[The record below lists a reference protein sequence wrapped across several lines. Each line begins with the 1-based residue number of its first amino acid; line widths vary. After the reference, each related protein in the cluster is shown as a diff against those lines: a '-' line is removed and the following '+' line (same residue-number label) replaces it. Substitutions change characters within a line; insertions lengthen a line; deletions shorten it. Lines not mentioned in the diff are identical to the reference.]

1 MASRRHAVGHSTGR
15 MGTGILGLGLSLAV
29 LHVSSAAQGQAAP
42 SQAPALAAPAPSP
55 AAPLQPVYV
64 PAPPAAPPAP
74 VQVQLTPNGLV
85 AIPPVLRRPE
95 RPLPTALGVT
105 GQVEE
110 VGGMHA
116 VVSIG
121 ASEGIGV
128 GSHVRFEPET
138 MVANEWSDLQV
149 PEVVGEVEHVAGE
162 RALVALG
169 LFESTGLREGQRV
182 TVTADRVTASR
193 VAPPRPPATL
203 IVEGGVRPFLPLK
216 RVSLGALANL
226 SLTYLP
232 SFPMFVRAELSP
244 LAGRVGAGTDM
255 GAYAGQLSAG
265 YDQRFVAIGIGVGV
279 LGFRDQELGAVSD
292 ASFSGTARY
301 GELKPRL
308 GFSQIVRVGAR
319 DGLHGYFRPT
329 LALVGES
336 WQLASLELAG
346 QIPIGRRFALA
357 PRFFVAAQLGVS
369 TGELGLRTLVRGNG
383 GHDSLFVRPLV
394 GFAGSFSE
402 GYNEA
407 DFEDEGALK
416 GGRTLMYGPMVGI
429 DLEYRL

>member
-1 MASRRHAVGHSTGR
+1 METRRQAVGHATGR
-15 MGTGILGLGLSLAV
+15 IGARILGLGLGLAA
-29 LHVSSAAQGQAAP
+29 LHGSSAAQGQAAP
-42 SQAPALAAPAPSP
+42 SQAPVLAAPAPSP
-55 AAPLQPVYV
+55 AAPPQPVYV
-64 PAPPAAPPAP
+64 PVPSAAQPAP

-85 AIPPVLRRPE
+85 AVPPVLRRPE
-95 RPLPTALGVT
+95 RPLPAALGMT

-121 ASEGIGV
+121 ASEGIMV

-138 MVANEWSDLQV
+138 VVANEWSDLQV

-169 LFESTGLREGQRV
+169 LFESTGIREGQRV
-182 TVTADRVTASR
+182 TVTADRATASR
-193 VAPPRPPATL
+193 VAPPRPPAML
-203 IVEGGVRPFLPLK
+203 IAEGGVRPFLPIK

-255 GAYAGQLSAG
+255 GAYAGQLSTG

-279 LGFRDQELGAVSD
+279 LGFRDQELGTSSSGSSD
-292 ASFSGTARY
+292 SARY
-301 GELKPRL
+301 GALKPRL

-329 LALVGES
+329 LALVDES
-336 WQLASLELAG
+336 WKLASLELAG

-402 GYNEA
+402 GYNDA
-407 DFEDEGALK
+407 DYEDDGALK
-416 GGRTLMYGPMVGI
+416 GGRTLMYGPMLGI